1 MTSPTHHSDLPI
13 SALNVRMAAPDGTPP
28 PDAPEWIWQFDQPY
42 LHGPFAPTDVEYD
55 ADELEVEGE
64 LPANPSGAYVMN
76 GPSQRFEPVNPKYHY
91 YDDDAMMRAIYFRMV
106 AHRSDN
112 GGAPG
117 VFVAEEIAGKAIWLG
132 WPGLITSCCPSPI
145 KDNSNTDVIFYNG
158 HLLSLW
164 YMQVTSSG

>member
-64 LPANPSGAYVMN
+64 LPANLSGAYVMN

-91 YDDDAMMRAIYFRMV
+91 YDGDAMMRHLFPRWSRIVRTTVGAHGRVCSRGDRGESHLAGLAGLNFPV
-106 AHRSDN
+106 AW
-112 GGAPG
+112 
-117 VFVAEEIAGKAIWLG
+117 VAYQRQLQYGRHFLQRTPAVAVVHGR
-132 WPGLITSCCPSPI
+132 
-145 KDNSNTDVIFYNG
+145 
-158 HLLSLW
+158 
-164 YMQVTSSG
+164 